1 MSMKFVT
8 VMGSYVADMAFR
20 TEKLPAWGQTYMGKE
35 FRLGPG
41 GKGSNQAVA
50 AARAGARV
58 SFISKLGRD
67 ALGDIARQTYREEG
81 IDTRHLLDTEA
92 ATGAAAIILD
102 AKSGENAI
110 IVVPGACFGL
120 TPEEVAEARDL
131 IAESAV
137 FLTQLELALPTV
149 GFGLELAHSLGVTTI
164 LNPAPGCELAESIYP
179 NCDFL
184 TPNESEAE
192 VLTGI
197 RVRSVDDAERA
208 ADALLGRGVGTV
220 VVTLGAQGALVKN
233 RTLREHVAAVDAGPV
248 LETTGAGDAFNGGFA
263 VALAE
268 GCAVIDAVRFGCAVA
283 GISVTRAGTAPSMPR
298 RGEVDALLARGR

>member
-20 TEKLPAWGQTYMGKE
+20 TAKLPAWGETYMGKE

-81 IDTRHLLDTEA
+81 IDTRYLLETEA

-149 GFGLELAHSLGVTTI
+149 EFGLELAHSLGVTTI
-164 LNPAPGCELAESIYP
+164 LNPAPGCSLRESIYP

-192 VLTGI
+192 VVTGI
-197 RVRSVDDAERA
+197 PVRSLADAERA
-208 ADALLGRGVGTV
+208 ADALLARGVGTV

-233 RTLREHVAAVDAGPV
+233 AKLQEHVAAVDAGPV
-248 LETTGAGDAFNGGFA
+248 LETTGAGDAFNGGLA

-268 GCAVIDAVRFGCAVA
+268 GREIIEAVRFGCAVA
-283 GISVTRAGTAPSMPR
+283 GISVTRPGTAPSMPH
-298 RGEVDALLARGR
+298 RGEVDRLLGGG